1 MRRRRG
7 DGHAPAWLGVAFLLA
22 MALCALRFCGAGG
35 PRSRECGAA
44 AGDGS
49 AVVSVGTGGP
59 SAREDHGGAGA
70 VEQPDGLAATTGLR
84 DVTTA
89 QDGVSVFTEEG
100 TVEQVACHLLT
111 SYRDA
116 GDCALAHADY
126 LDLLGRVWCC
136 VVVGDGWSEVCTVW
150 GSSDGDKCE
159 VSVLHLD
166 GQEVGQLFEEGG
178 DDV

>member
-22 MALCALRFCGAGG
+22 LALCALRFCGAGNPW
-35 PRSRECGAA
+35 PRERGVV
-44 AGDGS
+44 AGDDGS
-49 AVVSVGTGGP
+49 VVSVG
-59 SAREDHGGAGA
+59 SAGTQEDHGGAGVA
-70 VEQPDGLAATTGLR
+70 EQPDGSAATTGLR
-84 DVTTA
+84 DVTAA
-89 QDGVSVFTEEG
+89 QDGVSVFAEEG

-178 DDV
+178 DDG

>member
-7 DGHAPAWLGVAFLLA
+7 DGHAPAWLGVAFLLV
-22 MALCALRFCGAGG
+22 MVLCALSFCGARNH
-35 PRSRECGAA
+35 RSRECGAA
-44 AGDGS
+44 AVDDRS
-49 AVVSVGTGGP
+49 AVSIGKGVPGT
-59 SAREDHGGAGA
+59 REGHDGAGA
-70 VEQPDGLAATTGLR
+70 VEQPDGLATTTGLR
-84 DVTTA
+84 DVAAA
-89 QDGVSVFTEEG
+89 QDGVSVFAEEG

-111 SYRDA
+111 SYRDE

-150 GSSDGDKCE
+150 GSAGGDKCE

-166 GQEVGQLFEEGG
+166 GQEVGRLFEEGG
-178 DDV
+178 DDE